1 MTTNMATNMTG
12 PDAVTQ
18 TLATDQDG
26 HLLHLDDWSETAART
41 LAQQEN
47 ITLDERH
54 WEIIELL
61 REFYATFE
69 LSPAM
74 RPLVK
79 YVKSRLGADK
89 GRSIYLMLLFP
100 PSPARVASKIAGL
113 PKPENCL

>member
-1 MTTNMATNMTG
+1 MTDVNTKALSV
-12 PDAVTQ
+12 D
-18 TLATDQDG
+18 DDG
-26 HLLHLDDWSETAART
+26 HLLSLNDWSQAVAEVLAEQESIVLDD
-41 LAQQEN
+41 
-47 ITLDERH
+47 RH

-79 YVKSRLGADK
+79 FVKLKLGKDK
-89 GRSIYLMLLFP
+89 GRSIYLMQLFP

>member
-1 MTTNMATNMTG
+1 MTTLDIN
-12 PDAVTQ
+12 TQ
-18 TLATDQDG
+18 TVAIDKDG
-26 HLLHLDDWSETAART
+26 HLLHLNDWNKATA
-41 LAQQEN
+41 LALAEQEN
-47 ITLDERH
+47 IVLDNRH

-61 REFYATFE
+61 REFHTTFE

-79 YVKSRLGADK
+79 YIKSRLGADK